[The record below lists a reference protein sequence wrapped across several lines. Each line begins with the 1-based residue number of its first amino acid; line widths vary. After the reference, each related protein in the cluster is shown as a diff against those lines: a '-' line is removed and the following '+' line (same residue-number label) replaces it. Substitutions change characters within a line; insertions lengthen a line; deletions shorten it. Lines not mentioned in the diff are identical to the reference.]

1 MCIPCFFLNFAS
13 CKFFYI
19 LVLKIIST
27 IQLRLNVYPESASEV
42 HVALQDLAMNVI
54 MELDYGALLDH
65 RQHVNVQHRA
75 QQRLL
80 LEVSLKKKK
89 KVGCLLF

>member
-1 MCIPCFFLNFAS
+1 LRYVNFFL
-13 CKFFYI
+13 I

-42 HVALQDLAMNVI
+42 HVALQDLATNVI

-89 KVGCLLF
+89 KVCCLLF